1 MRRGHGLPHPEAE
14 EGGSGLERG
23 GRVGKG
29 QGFFFEPG
37 AALK

>member
-23 GRVGKG
+23 GGLERGRG
-29 QGFFFEPG
+29 SSLNQG
-37 AALK
+37 LL